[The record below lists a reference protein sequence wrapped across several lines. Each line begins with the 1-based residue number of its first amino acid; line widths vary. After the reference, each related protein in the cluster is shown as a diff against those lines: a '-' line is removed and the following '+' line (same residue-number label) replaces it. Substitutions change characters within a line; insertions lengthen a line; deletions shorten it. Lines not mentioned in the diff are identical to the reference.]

1 MKKVFVGVLALSL
14 LLNVVL
20 AGALL
25 YVVLQGSGE
34 TPDGRMGVLVRD
46 IEVGRFNET
55 NTVFTLPRGLVV
67 REASAT
73 GADWFEPYRF
83 RLVITSD
90 DDALVDYSP
99 RITDLPSDGEYYSAD
114 VAFRR
119 KEEVKHGEDA
129 R

>member
-1 MKKVFVGVLALSL
+1 MKKIFVGVLALSL

-25 YVVLQGSGE
+25 YLVLQGSAE

-99 RITDLPSDGEYYSAD
+99 RTTDLPSDREYYSAD

-119 KEEVKHGEDA
+119 KEEAKYGEDA